1 MSDHLRIA
9 AYNVEWFA
17 NLFDDEDRLILD
29 NAWSARYDVTRR
41 RQGAAIADVISAV
54 NADLML
60 IVEAPNSGEGQSSAR
75 AMERFA
81 ARFGLRQRK
90 ALSGFTNGT
99 RQELTLIYDPNRV
112 AARHDPQGLPFK
124 PPKSGRRMR
133 LEALGPLTRA
143 PRFDSVLPLDIDQ
156 DGLVDLHEFSKPPIE
171 AEIEA
176 DGAVFRLIGVH
187 AKSKAPH
194 NARTADEAR
203 RMQIANRR
211 KQLAQCEWIRRR
223 VDEHLAREE
232 DVVVL
237 GDFND
242 GPGIDRY
249 ERIFGRSGV
258 EVVIG
263 DVSAPEALLRNPY
276 VKARLHP
283 DLGWRPAT
291 ARFYNRQKRAY
302 LNALIDFVMLSAPLA
317 SSARPNWRIWHPFDD
332 PDCFGDKALSAAL
345 LDASDH
351 FPVSVD
357 LHFRG

>member
-1 MSDHLRIA
+1 MADHLRIA

-17 NLFDDEDRLILD
+17 NLFDDEDRPILD

-41 RQGAAIADVISAV
+41 RQAAAVADVISAV
-54 NADLML
+54 DPDLML
-60 IVEAPNSGEGQSSAR
+60 IVEAPNSGEGQSSER
-75 AMERFA
+75 ALERFA

-90 ALSGFTNGT
+90 ALSGFANGT
-99 RQELTLIYDPNRV
+99 RQELTLMFDPDRV
-112 AARHDPQGLPFK
+112 SARHDPRGVPFA
-124 PPKSGRRMR
+124 PPRSGRRMR
-133 LEALGPLTRA
+133 LDRLGPLARA
-143 PRFDSVLPLDIDQ
+143 PRFDSALPLDIDQ

-171 AEIEA
+171 AEITA
-176 DGAVFRLIGVH
+176 DGATLRLIGVH

-194 NARTADEAR
+194 GARTRQDAL

-223 VDEHLAREE
+223 VDEHLARGE

-249 ERIFGRSGV
+249 ERLFGRSGV
-258 EVVIG
+258 EVVMG

-291 ARFYNRQKRAY
+291 ARFYNREKRAY
-302 LNALIDFVMLSAPLA
+302 MNALIDFVMVSAPLA
-317 SSARPNWRIWHPFDD
+317 ARARANWRIWHPFDD
-332 PDCFGDKALSAAL
+332 PDCFRDKALSAAL
-345 LDASDH
+345 IDASDH

-357 LHFRG
+357 LNLSG